1 MFHKANKLR
10 GQHSATIII
19 IITIIIIVTIIMAL
33 KLRDLEWPLIGKYA
47 RGPYGLKNFKQ
58 NKFFAFL

>member
-1 MFHKANKLR
+1 
-10 GQHSATIII
+10 
-19 IITIIIIVTIIMAL
+19 MAL

-58 NKFFAFL
+58 KKKKSFPLTHLPRSRP